1 MKFFFSVKF
10 EVEKDVV
17 LGILKKI
24 SIKNIIKLLK
34 NILF

>member
-17 LGILKKI
+17 LSILKKI
-24 SIKNIIKLLK
+24 SIKNIIRLLK